1 MFESK
6 KKAYFEKEKEKMAMA
21 SETLDFSVCQEVRG
35 AMHEGRLRMSSQ
47 SIVFKDTTTG
57 RVSFLISEKL
67 INKKV
72 GHIRS

>member
-1 MFESK
+1 
-6 KKAYFEKEKEKMAMA
+6 MA

-57 RVSFLISEKL
+57 RVSYFNFKKKL